1 MKKNLLPKLTT
12 ALLIVGLMACGGSQR
27 ESKSFDILDEETV
40 QTINEMMPED
50 GLLGSIP
57 REIALNLLTIEA
69 LKKEIPNKS
78 INEQLFDVIKEDS
91 RFERYAKN
99 QMSETEKS
107 AFEKE
112 MKEKTEGLE
121 EKLTREKEE
130 AVAKW
135 KAADST
141 FAVRCEELSKE
152 LSSKDLPTEID
163 ENAPLKLIQPFRVEE
178 LTNRSIMIS
187 CVVELEKDLEA
198 ITGFE
203 PRTPMPTLNIYNED
217 NEPYKLESRE
227 LSSRSPI
234 KAGTQ
239 LTLKRFLHIC
249 RPLKDIYPRFYEFA
263 NFMRTKK
270 LIIEWNNS
278 KEIKGDN
285 KGDLGIFGLK
295 GSVKECI
302 WKNDARETV
311 YKFAPNGQWTAE
323 NNNEPWAYYPQV
335 KRNSSNRI
343 VSMSNGDEGKVFEYN
358 ENGLITK
365 RVDQYMDGN
374 TSIYYYYNED
384 GECIMS
390 KEFYGPG
397 EEGEE
402 DMKVFKYSILERDSH
417 QNWIKRKDQDGIVET
432 RKITYYN

>member
-1 MKKNLLPKLTT
+1 MKNYILRLLAT
-12 ALLIVGLMACGGSQR
+12 ALLIVGLMACGGSHK
-27 ESKSFDILDEETV
+27 EGLSIEVLDEETV
-40 QTINEMMPED
+40 QTIKEMMPED

-57 REIALNLLTIEA
+57 CEIALNLLTIEA

-78 INEQLFDVIKEDS
+78 INDQLFEVISDDS

-99 QMSETEKS
+99 QMSETERS
-107 AFEKE
+107 SFEKE
-112 MKEKTEGLE
+112 MKEKKGELQE
-121 EKLTREKEE
+121 QLTREKEE
-130 AVAKW
+130 AIAKW

-141 FAVRCEELSKE
+141 FVVRCEELSKE

-163 ENAPLKLIQPFRVEE
+163 ENAPMKLIQPFRVEK
-178 LTNRSIMIS
+178 LTNRSIEIS
-187 CVVELEKDLEA
+187 CIVELEKDLEA
-198 ITGFE
+198 ITGFGR
-203 PRTPMPTLNIYNED
+203 RTMPTLNIYKDN
-217 NEPYKLESRE
+217 NEPYELESRE
-227 LSSRSPI
+227 LSSSNPI

-239 LTLKRFLHIC
+239 LTLKRFLYIC

-270 LIIEWNNS
+270 LIIEWNLP
-278 KEIKGDN
+278 KEIKGDYN
-285 KGDLGIFGLK
+285 GDLGILGLK
-295 GSVKECI
+295 GAVKECI
-302 WKNDARETV
+302 WKNDTKETV

-323 NNNEPWAYYPQV
+323 NNNEPWADFPQV

-343 VSMSNGDEGKVFEYN
+343 VSMTNGDEGQVFEYN

-365 RVDQYMDGN
+365 RVYQYMDGDF
-374 TSIYYYYNED
+374 SVYYYYNEK
-384 GECIMS
+384 GECNMC

-402 DMKVFKYSILERDSH
+402 DMKVFKYSILERDSQ
-417 QNWIKRKDQDGIVET
+417 QNWIKRKDQDGNVET